1 MVMRFTLSHA
11 ALHVCIFVGAVI
23 VFINAGGT
31 AAAPPPPSSPDGLEG
46 NGGSSSGS
54 SSSTNLVTVMTNNHE
69 PIELYINKN
78 GDLAYTDLNEK
89 IEVNQALALSDV
101 NAKCFFWQR
110 FKRGSYNL
118 DFATTVFTA
127 TGTHDLLMEEGE
139 TGLEFQDAERVYC
152 YDGSRDSIDGTGTF
166 TLLVEPGDESVEK
179 VKTIPTGS
187 NAPDQ
192 LVSDLIRIKV
202 GQDDDFA
209 EIPLNISA
217 SAIGNL
223 LGNDRN
229 LRVKLLDWPVKGGSN
244 YFDYIDDELQGS
256 AYEREMD
263 PGCYF
268 LQSDGVSAGFL
279 GAPALRDF
287 TKTDSAKSF
296 TLSPVDEIDR
306 IVCFRDHTNP
316 RMRRTWRQARSQE
329 GQQA

>member
-1 MVMRFTLSHA
+1 MRFTLSHVA
-11 ALHVCIFVGAVI
+11 HHVCIFVGAVTI
-23 VFINAGGT
+23 VINAAGT
-31 AAAPPPPSSPDGLEG
+31 AAAPPPPSSPDGLQG
-46 NGGSSSGS
+46 NGGSSS
-54 SSSTNLVTVMTNNHE
+54 TNIVTVMTNNHE
-69 PIELYINKN
+69 PIELYINTN
-78 GDLAYTDLNEK
+78 GDLAYADLNEK
-89 IEVNQALALSDV
+89 VEVNQALALSDV

-110 FKRGSYNL
+110 SKRGSYNL

-139 TGLEFQDAERVYC
+139 VGLEFQDAERVYC
-152 YDGSRDSIDGTGTF
+152 YDGSRDSIDGAGTF
-166 TLLVEPGDESVEK
+166 TLLVEPDDDESVEK
-179 VKTIPTGS
+179 VQTVPTGS

-202 GQDDDFA
+202 GQDNDFA
-209 EIPLNISA
+209 EIPLDTSA
-217 SAIGNL
+217 SPIENL
-223 LGNDRN
+223 LGDQRN
-229 LRVKLLDWPVKGGSN
+229 VRVKLLDWPAKGGSN

-268 LQSDGVSAGFL
+268 LESGGGVSADFL

-296 TLSPVDEIDR
+296 TLSAVDEIDR

-316 RMRRTWRQARSQE
+316 RMRRNWRQARSQE